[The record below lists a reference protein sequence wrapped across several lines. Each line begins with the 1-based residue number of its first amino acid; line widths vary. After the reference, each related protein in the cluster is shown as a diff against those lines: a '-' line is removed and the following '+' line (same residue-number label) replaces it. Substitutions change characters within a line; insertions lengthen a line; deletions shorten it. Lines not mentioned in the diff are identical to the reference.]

1 MEPLE
6 YITLKKYLPQLQAAV
21 KADLATITT
30 KLRSKGIV
38 SDKNVAR
45 LKDKSKSS
53 EERAA
58 NLVVMVM
65 NMVKLNP
72 EHYNVFVDIL
82 QQSGIGVIQPIKPLK
97 PVRKN
102 QSLCYDIIILRSVR

>member
-6 YITLKKYLPQLQAAV
+6 YITLKKHLPQLQAAV
-21 KADLATITT
+21 KADLATITA
-30 KLRSKGIV
+30 KLRTKGIITE
-38 SDKNVAR
+38 KNVAIV
-45 LKDKSKSS
+45 KNKSKSL

-72 EHYNVFVDIL
+72 EYYNVFVDIL
-82 QQSGIGVIQPIKPLK
+82 QQSGIGVIQPMKSSK
-97 PVRKN
+97 MVTKN
-102 QSLCYDIIILRSVR
+102 LYI

>member
-6 YITLKKYLPQLQAAV
+6 YITLKKYSLQLQAAV
-21 KADLATITT
+21 KADLATITA
-30 KLRSKGIV
+30 KLRAKGVI
-38 SDKNVAR
+38 SDKNAAR
-45 LKDKSKSS
+45 LKDKSKSLD
-53 EERAA
+53 ERAA

-82 QQSGIGVIQPIKPLK
+82 QQSGIGLIQPMKAWK
-97 PVRKN
+97 PVWNN
-102 QSLCYDIIILRSVR
+102 QISFRFCMCQEN

>member
-6 YITLKKYLPQLQAAV
+6 YITLKKYLPQLQVAV
-21 KADLATITT
+21 KADLTTITA
-30 KLRSKGIV
+30 KLRAKGV
-38 SDKNVAR
+38 LSDKGVAR

-53 EERAA
+53 DERAA

-82 QQSGIGVIQPIKPLK
+82 QQSGIGLIQPMKPWK
-97 PVRKN
+97 PVWN
-102 QSLCYDIIILRSVR
+102 YIELFIQ